1 MQKVAFISGPYRAD
15 TVNGIHDNI
24 EAARTVA
31 NKYRHM
37 GYAVICPHMNSA
49 YCDNGDDQMFLDEC
63 FALIDLLRS
72 GVDCIVMAPGW
83 MESVGAVAEHS
94 RAMVNGLMIKYE

>member
-1 MQKVAFISGPYRAD
+1 MQPVAFISGPYRAD

-24 EAARTVA
+24 EAARKVA

-63 FALIDLLRS
+63 LAIISRLLLGTDCMVMMNNWEKSEGAIKEQAKAVWR
-72 GVDCIVMAPGW
+72 GV
-83 MESVGAVAEHS
+83 E
-94 RAMVNGLMIKYE
+94 IKYE